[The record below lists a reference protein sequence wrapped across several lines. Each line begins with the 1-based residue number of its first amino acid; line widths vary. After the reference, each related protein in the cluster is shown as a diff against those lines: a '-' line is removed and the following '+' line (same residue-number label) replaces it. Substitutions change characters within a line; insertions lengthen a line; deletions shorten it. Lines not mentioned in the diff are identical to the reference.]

1 MGLWVLL
8 VVVGS
13 EFVGF
18 VDVVALL
25 VIDGFLGFSGGWWS
39 LAFCGFCWVGSL
51 ALWVLFFN
59 FFFFSELEKR
69 KREDSR
75 EG

>member
-1 MGLWVLL
+1 MGFASGRWLL
-8 VVVGS
+8 AL
-13 EFVGF
+13 VGF
-18 VDVVALL
+18 AGSMVKRL
-25 VIDGFLGFSGGWWS
+25 W
-39 LAFCGFCWVGSL
+39 SL

-59 FFFFSELEKR
+59 FFFFSELKKG